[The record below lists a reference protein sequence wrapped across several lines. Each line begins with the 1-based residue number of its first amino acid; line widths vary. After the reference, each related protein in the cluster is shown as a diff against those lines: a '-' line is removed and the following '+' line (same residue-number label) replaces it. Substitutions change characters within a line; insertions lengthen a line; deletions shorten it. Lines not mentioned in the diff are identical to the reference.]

1 MLAIEHFEEETV
13 RVVTALAL
21 VVVNVML
28 GWSVGVGSSAAD
40 PIPGGI
46 YDNLGSI
53 PISDCYTVQ
62 LSPPI
67 DIKPSVTVCQP

>member
-13 RVVTALAL
+13 RVAALAL

-28 GWSVGVGSSAAD
+28 GWSVGAGSSAAD
-40 PIPGGI
+40 PIPIVIHDGV
-46 YDNLGSI
+46 GSI